1 MLITVWEQRWW
12 GDSVTS
18 HSLLFESFY
27 KPNHML
33 FLQISVFSK
42 NGNSSYLLSLHWHK
56 CFFRG
61 SVFLKE
67 WLVPSKTPCVCLV
80 NGGSR
85 NWNTHVHWLWQ
96 TLWGSV
102 FIFSLLWQEHW
113 NLHVWVTAG
122 IIGAQAEA
130 PVAAVK
136 TEWMPS
142 TAVAVCWV
150 WTAPCITF

>member
-1 MLITVWEQRWW
+1 MVRGQCHLTC
-12 GDSVTS
+12 SV
-18 HSLLFESFY
+18 LFESFY

-61 SVFLKE
+61 SFFLKE

-130 PVAAVK
+130 PVLWLRQNECLQQQWLRAGCEQPHV
-136 TEWMPS
+136 
-142 TAVAVCWV
+142 
-150 WTAPCITF
+150 